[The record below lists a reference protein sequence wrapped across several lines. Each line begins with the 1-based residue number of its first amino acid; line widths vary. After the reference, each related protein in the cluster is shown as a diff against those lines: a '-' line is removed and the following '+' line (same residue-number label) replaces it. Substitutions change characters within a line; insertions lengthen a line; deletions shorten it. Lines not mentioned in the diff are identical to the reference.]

1 MRYTRFFHTFLM
13 YLTSLKN
20 PLNVF
25 TIIPTVNISLILKID
40 SRWNLL
46 TISESPSFA
55 KFVPFIN
62 SHLFAWAFTFH
73 IFWNI
78 WNSFFSISF
87 SHYHVSFLIT
97 FLWLSH
103 FCYLRKFPL
112 YTWIKFNE
120 FFSGFLLLFF
130 SGSILYHSAEDHDVF
145 SLFVL
150 TKFLNLSFLFYL
162 PFSI

>member
-1 MRYTRFFHTFLM
+1 MRYTRFFHTFPDVFNA
-13 YLTSLKN
+13 SEN

-87 SHYHVSFLIT
+87 RHYHVSFLIT

-103 FCYLRKFPL
+103 FCYLRKFSL

-120 FFSGFLLLFF
+120 FFSGFILLFF
-130 SGSILYHSAEDHDVF
+130 LDQSFILLQKIMMFFPYF
-145 SLFVL
+145 SWQNF
-150 TKFLNLSFLFYL
+150 
-162 PFSI
+162 